1 LRLDSHNFSPAVLGK
16 IVRAAGRCRSFQE
29 AADGLADLA
38 EVAISGRQTGRIAH
52 EVGEELRRARDQ
64 QVEAFQADRLRPEV
78 AVAPKLAVVEIDGG
92 RLQTR
97 AEDQGRG
104 VHDPAW
110 REDKFAQ
117 LMTMTRPSQ
126 DHDPHPELPRCFT
139 ERKSVVE
146 LVQGLTSHGA
156 LADVVDATA
165 VEPIPL
171 AVFEPGEEVAE
182 PPRWQPEPV
191 VRTCVASTADSETF
205 GPMAAAEAT
214 RRHFFAAEQRA
225 FVGDGG
231 AWIWTLHRTFFPT
244 FEPIVDFLHVSTYIY
259 LAAKATGAVPEA
271 VWERYLR
278 WARAC
283 WQGRVAEVLDEL
295 RPLLQGMT
303 PPAEGEELK
312 ATDPYAVV
320 SRVIGYL
327 ENNQCRM
334 DYARYRQQGLPI
346 TSSLVEALV
355 KQFNHRVKGTEK
367 FWNESQAETILQ
379 LRAAQLSEDDRLT
392 KHLKTRPI
400 SPLRRYE
407 SRKRRKAG

>member
-1 LRLDSHNFSPAVLGK
+1 
-16 IVRAAGRCRSFQE
+16 
-29 AADGLADLA
+29 
-38 EVAISGRQTGRIAH
+38 
-52 EVGEELRRARDQ
+52 
-64 QVEAFQADRLRPEV
+64 
-78 AVAPKLAVVEIDGG
+78 
-92 RLQTR
+92 
-97 AEDQGRG
+97 
-104 VHDPAW
+104 
-110 REDKFAQ
+110 
-117 LMTMTRPSQ
+117 
-126 DHDPHPELPRCFT
+126 
-139 ERKSVVE
+139 
-146 LVQGLTSHGA
+146 
-156 LADVVDATA
+156 
-165 VEPIPL
+165 
-171 AVFEPGEEVAE
+171 
-182 PPRWQPEPV
+182 
-191 VRTCVASTADSETF
+191 
-205 GPMAAAEAT
+205 
-214 RRHFFAAEQRA
+214 
-225 FVGDGG
+225 
-231 AWIWTLHRTFFPT
+231 TLHRTFFPR
-244 FEPIVDFLHVSTYIY
+244 FEPIVDFLPVSLYIY
-259 LAAKATGAVPEA
+259 LAAKATGAAPEA

-334 DYARYRQQGLPI
+334 DDAPYRQQGLPI

-379 LRAAQLSEDDRLT
+379 LRAAQVSEDDRRT

-400 SPLRRYE
+400 SPLRRYG